1 MAANKYKRTNFYKQE
16 TVNNILENDLVNN
29 YWNLLQIKRP
39 LQFVT
44 LNRQHLQRPD
54 LLSYQ
59 IYGDTSY
66 WWIISKFNQ
75 IDDWW
80 ADVEIGATISVPDK
94 RDLDDFTIKVLA
106 LKTRG

>member
-29 YWNLLQIKRP
+29 YWDLFQIKRP
-39 LQFVT
+39 TQFFT
-44 LNRQHLQRPD
+44 LNRQHVQRPD

-59 IYGDTSY
+59 IYGTTDL
-66 WWIISKFNQ
+66 WWPLFKFNGL
-75 IDDWW
+75 DDIWS
-80 ADVEIGATISVPDK
+80 DIQVGQTISVVDK
-94 RDLDDFTIKVLA
+94 RDWDDWSIKILA